1 MHFLCR
7 MTCSLEP
14 ATYGDDGE
22 TAESIFATM
31 ENTPPSPSGVESP
44 MDSPQ
49 ELSMPATPP
58 PSLAE
63 RPPETGKQEA
73 EPKHKKG
80 EKNDNFEEQ
89 MLCKLDSKMAE
100 NEAFGISIG
109 LSLDKLR
116 GSVG

>member
-49 ELSMPATPP
+49 ELSMPATRHHWQNGHRKPVNKRLHQ
-58 PSLAE
+58 SI
-63 RPPETGKQEA
+63 
-73 EPKHKKG
+73 KKG
-80 EKNDNFEEQ
+80 GKNDNFEEQ
-89 MLCKLDSKMAE
+89 LLCKLDSKMAE